1 MAACL
6 RFTRRVRVAF
16 TFIGLYSLP
25 PKVWKSF
32 LDNKGHDT
40 QCFPSV
46 GSINC
51 AIPGCVETSLKIE
64 QSNTN
69 RVGVPHGGLILSLTD
84 TLGSLA
90 VATKGQYMT
99 GVSTDIGT
107 SFVRP
112 AGRVGDVLYAKTV
125 LTGMGKQLAYTRTD
139 FTNAQGELVAYGYH
153 TKYIGKSSVHAN
165 NVKLSEDGEKVL
177 EEEYSE

>member
-6 RFTRRVRVAF
+6 RFTRRV
-16 TFIGLYSLP
+16 
-25 PKVWKSF
+25 WKSF
-32 LDNKGHDT
+32 VENKGHDS
-40 QCFPSV
+40 QCFPHLQIHRAV
-46 GSINC
+46 
-51 AIPGCVETSLKIE
+51 PGCVESSLKIE

-69 RVGVPHGGLILSLTD
+69 RVGVLHGGLVLSLTD

-90 VATKGQYMT
+90 VATKGHYMT

-112 AGRVGDVLYAKTV
+112 AGRVGDVLYAKTT

-139 FTNAQGELVAYGYH
+139 FKNEKGDLVAYGYH
-153 TKYIGKSSVHAN
+153 TKYVGKSSVHEK

-177 EEEYSE
+177 EGEDIHVE